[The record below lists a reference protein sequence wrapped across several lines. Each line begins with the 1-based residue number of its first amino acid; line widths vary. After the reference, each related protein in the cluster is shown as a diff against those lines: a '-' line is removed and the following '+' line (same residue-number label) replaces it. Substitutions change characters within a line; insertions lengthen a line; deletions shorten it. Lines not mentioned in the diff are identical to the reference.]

1 MSPLAQASAY
11 RPAVP
16 TSLTSLARAGTAS
29 KLLVRMLG
37 KSGAIC
43 SGGWS
48 FPGEHAAV
56 WILPGGGTVFSADL
70 RRTLLASLV
79 VGLLLVSTAD
89 AVELMYDLEFTVGA
103 TSTTPVTSL
112 NVSAGSSFTIYMW
125 LVETTTNP
133 VTSPFDLA
141 GGLYQTGGQL
151 QYASPSTSGGT
162 LAASGFSLTGLA
174 LNNGFTGN
182 PPGPQYYASSPVTT
196 PPGYEYLGG
205 LVTGSPIFQSAK
217 GVAGVTA
224 YAPNDGSVVTVGNTV
239 NGNPVGG
246 AGFNG
251 SSNEYGIEV
260 SSFTF
265 TASGTVGNQLT
276 LQGIPLG
283 SDGVHKSGNFWNI
296 SGPGESGGG
305 NDVIGDSN
313 LNLLDPL
320 ISATSANSTIT
331 ISAVPEPKIWASLLV
346 LLVMGIAALVWHR
359 RRCAEPAGGHSP
371 QSQDFYTED

>member
-1 MSPLAQASAY
+1 
-11 RPAVP
+11 
-16 TSLTSLARAGTAS
+16 
-29 KLLVRMLG
+29 
-37 KSGAIC
+37 
-43 SGGWS
+43 
-48 FPGEHAAV
+48 
-56 WILPGGGTVFSADL
+56 VFSADL

-217 GVAGVTA
+217 GVAGVA
-224 YAPNDGSVVTVGNTV
+224 ASAPNDGSVVTVGN
-239 NGNPVGG
+239 NNVGG

-251 SSNEYGIEV
+251 NSNEYGIEV

-265 TASGTVGNQLT
+265 TASGTVGNQLA
-276 LQGIPLG
+276 LQAIPLY
-283 SDGVHKSGNFWNI
+283 SDGVDKSGSFWNI

-305 NDVIGDSN
+305 NNAIADSN
-313 LNLLDPL
+313 FNFLDGSIL
-320 ISATSANSTIT
+320 ATSSLSTLGIT
-331 ISAVPEPKIWASLLV
+331 VTPSVVPEPPSWVNLLE
-346 LLVMGIAALVWHR
+346 LLGVGGAVLVWR
-359 RRCAEPAGGHSP
+359 RRRARREEMAWM
-371 QSQDFYTED
+371 